1 MASEFGIEVLR
12 AGAELRISGRLD
24 GRSAS
29 AVRTA
34 LQSAIDGGA
43 GEVVVHVPELEI
55 WDAGGLGVLVGAQRR
70 ARHAGRHLVLTDVS
84 ARQLR
89 LFRAVRLHRVLG
101 VEPAPGGAEH
111 APGGAEHAPDLT
123 ASDQLLPVAGTTV
136 TRGG

>member
-12 AGAELRISGRLD
+12 TGAELRISGRLD

-29 AVRTA
+29 AARAV
-34 LQSAIDGGA
+34 LQAAIDDGV
-43 GEVVVHVPELEI
+43 GEVVIHVPELEI
-55 WDAGGLGVLVGAQRR
+55 WDASGLGVLVGAQRR
-70 ARHAGRHLVLTDVS
+70 ARRAGRHLVLTDVS

-101 VEPAPGGAEH
+101 VEPAPDLAEP
-111 APGGAEHAPDLT
+111 ASGLT
-123 ASDQLLPVAGTTV
+123 ASDQSLRVAGTRV